1 MAKITYIKD
10 SEQEGKAQLYIDGV
24 MIESSTFRTGIP
36 DNVHAIQWNGSSGEI
51 EYNDG
56 GKNKDI
62 SDISSYG
69 FETKFATKV
78 KAMEDA
84 QKKENED
91 YLEKLASNLSIEHP
105 SLSFNVKFGDRIDVR
120 GSQSNLNEFGE
131 KMHGTTFGEYEVFHT
146 DDDERGEIV
155 RIIKSSSILKENKGR
170 ETAQKL
176 ISKLRSSVLKK
187 LNDDELQEFRKEMAL
202 AFDMELK

>member
-1 MAKITYIKD
+1 MAN
-10 SEQEGKAQLYIDGV
+10 
-24 MIESSTFRTGIP
+24 TFDIYE
-36 DNVHAIQWNGSSGEI
+36 WN
-51 EYNDG
+51 
-56 GKNKDI
+56 KNR
-62 SDISSYG
+62 YL
-69 FETKFATKV
+69 
-78 KAMEDA
+78 
-84 QKKENED
+84 KENED

-131 KMHGTTFGEYEVFHT
+131 KMHGKTFGEYEVFHT
-146 DDDERGEIV
+146 DDDDRGEIV